1 MIDMLSVYSPKETF
15 LKKLICAVADGASV
29 NFGHHQGAL
38 TKLSEMIGWDLSTL
52 HGFNHKLELAMKD
65 SYTSDK
71 TFTEIKEMLNVLH
84 RLFKNGGQSWC
95 IYQCV
100 AEALNLV
107 PLCFIHVGGMRFQP
121 HTLSALSSFL

>member
-1 MIDMLSVYSPKETF
+1 MLSVYSPKETF

-71 TFTEIKEMLNVLH
+71 TFTEIKEMFCTGCLKMVDNHGVYTNVL
-84 RLFKNGGQSWC
+84 LK
-95 IYQCV
+95 
-100 AEALNLV
+100 
-107 PLCFIHVGGMRFQP
+107 P
-121 HTLSALSSFL
+121 